1 MKKEKGEA
9 EPEWE
14 AEREEVDHNMQVIE
28 QEKQSKSNDNDGQPK
43 DKYIEKEEIEQ
54 QPDGQ
59 FRKIKY
65 IYKEENQ
72 PNAQTKI
79 ESTKI
84 EEKYSTE
91 KQEKIKQIIQEERR
105 ESQNQQQINIAFNK
119 EGSQK
124 QSQKIQRS
132 PKLHEE
138 IKENIVKTTNLNQK
152 EVNMQKEG
160 DSQTKIYI
168 KEVTYTENKNEG
180 SPEKSNIRYIAL
192 KKREDQDVDE
202 EDSQP
207 QDEQPLDRRE
217 HPQEKKSV
225 EDSKD
230 KQQEPQ
236 LQSEKKYNEPKLRQ
250 EQQQLQKEEEKLNQ
264 QQENEPKKSEGKEE
278 IQVQENEIQEQK
290 ERNVHEEINVQH
302 EKEDYEVH
310 SHEVEEEHQAG
321 QDHEE
326 QEEQEQAEGEEAEL
340 EGEEQ
345 VEGEEQMEG
354 QEQEEEVEQENEDEE
369 VPEDGQIERNSMN
382 RPQVSSVEEIKG
394 QNINFQNIQNMNNAN
409 INNIQTSQGTSN
421 QFKIKAQIVQ
431 TQITK
436 GNDQSKDLRSNI
448 GIRRIQ
454 PISSLNN
461 EQSRDPMMY
470 SFGGKSSSATQNLGN
485 SEIKNID
492 NVNNSDFLISSIKNN
507 NLGTQEGGAA
517 LGQNS
522 KLINQSGGY
531 IMSNIVRVV
540 SSSNREIS
548 EGERVTAN
556 FGGEINRNSSQ
567 SNQVR
572 SSNKFSSSKR
582 EPVDGDSKKKQA
594 EINIKQA
601 EVSEFPLEPRDS
613 KRKI

>member
-1 MKKEKGEA
+1 
-9 EPEWE
+9 
-14 AEREEVDHNMQVIE
+14 MQVIK
-28 QEKQSKSNDNDGQPK
+28 QERQSKSNDNDEEPK

-54 QPDGQ
+54 QPDGR

-91 KQEKIKQIIQEERR
+91 KHEEVKQIIQEERR
-105 ESQNQQQINIAFNK
+105 ESQNQQQINIVSNK

-124 QSQKIQRS
+124 QSPKLQRS
-132 PKLHEE
+132 PKLHED
-138 IKENIVKTTNLNQK
+138 IKENIVKTTNVTQK

-160 DSQTKIYI
+160 DSQTRIYI
-168 KEVTYTENKNEG
+168 KEITYTENKNEG

-207 QDEQPLDRRE
+207 QDEQPQDEQPLDRRE
-217 HPQEKKSV
+217 HPQEEKSV
-225 EDSKD
+225 EDSKE

-236 LQSEKKYNEPKLRQ
+236 LQSEIKYNEPKLR
-250 EQQQLQKEEEKLNQ
+250 EEQQLQKEEEKLNQ
-264 QQENEPKKSEGKEE
+264 QPEDEQKKSEGKEE
-278 IQVQENEIQEQK
+278 IQVQENEIQEQE
-290 ERNVHEEINVQH
+290 ERNVHEQINVQH
-302 EKEDYEVH
+302 EKEDLEVH

-326 QEEQEQAEGEEAEL
+326 QEEQQEEGEEQVEGEEPEL

-345 VEGEEQMEG
+345 VEEQMEG
-354 QEQEEEVEQENEDEE
+354 QEQEEEAEQENEDEE

-409 INNIQTSQGTSN
+409 INNIQASQGTSN
-421 QFKIKAQIVQ
+421 QIQIKAQIVQ
-431 TQITK
+431 TQVTK
-436 GNDQSKDLRSNI
+436 GTDQSKDLRSNI

-492 NVNNSDFLISSIKNN
+492 NSDFLVSSIKNN
-507 NLGTQEGGAA
+507 NLATQEGGAA
-517 LGQNS
+517 LAQNS
-522 KLINQSGGY
+522 KIINQSGGY
-531 IMSNIVRVV
+531 IMSKNVRVV
-540 SSSNREIS
+540 SSSNAVIS

-556 FGGEINRNSSQ
+556 FGGEINRNTSQ

-594 EINIKQA
+594 EEDAKQG

-613 KRKI
+613 RRKI